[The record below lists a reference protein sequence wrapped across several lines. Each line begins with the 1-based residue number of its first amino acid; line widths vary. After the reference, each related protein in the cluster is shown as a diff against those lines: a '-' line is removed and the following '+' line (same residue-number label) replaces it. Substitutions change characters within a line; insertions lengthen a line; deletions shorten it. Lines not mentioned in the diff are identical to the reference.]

1 MVESENERQQ
11 QVMDEKGIVT
21 PRTLNV
27 SIQRH
32 LHALVLDAI
41 IL

>member
-11 QVMDEKGIVT
+11 QVMDEMGIVT

-32 LHALVLDAI
+32 QHSLVLDAI